1 MFSRRHPFLFFVLIM
16 ASLGAAFV
24 TAMTLMVVII
34 VKAGFDKAAT
44 ASGEA
49 VGVVEVNGL
58 IDDSRRTIEDI
69 QQFREN
75 DEIKAIVVRIDTPGG
90 AVGPSQEI
98 YREIRKTIPSKKVIA
113 SMGAIATSGGYYIAA
128 AADGIMASPGTLTG
142 SIGVI
147 MGFTNFQQLLE
158 KIGLTPVVVKS
169 GQYKDLGSPLRPM
182 SDHERKILED
192 FTAKIHHQFIAD
204 VAEGRKLDRPKV
216 EQVADGRIF
225 TAEEFKGLGLVD
237 RMGNLND
244 AIQWAGELGG
254 IQGKVEAVYA
264 RQNRFAFLDYL
275 IGEAINRVSSRA
287 VRPHF

>member
-216 EQVADGRIF
+216 EQVADGRI
-225 TAEEFKGLGLVD
+225 KGLGLVD